1 MSISIESV
9 ETKKKELVEQF
20 NTLNKQLKELEQ
32 ASIKV
37 KADAQA
43 VNGAIQ
49 VCDQLLL
56 SQEAKED
63 VKDES

>member
-32 ASIKV
+32 ASIKI

-49 VCDQLLL
+49 VCDQLL

>member
-49 VCDQLLL
+49 VCDQLL

>member
-1 MSISIESV
+1 MTISIESV

-20 NTLNKQLKELEQ
+20 NALNKQLKELEQ

-49 VCDQLLL
+49 VCDQLL

>member
-1 MSISIESV
+1 MTISIESV

-32 ASIKV
+32 ASIKI

-49 VCDQLLL
+49 VCDQLL

>member
-1 MSISIESV
+1 MTISIESV

-49 VCDQLLL
+49 VCDQLL